1 MVVSELVATIFQVCI
16 IPLLGVLTTFFVKWV
31 NSKSAEISNKIDDE
45 TLNKYLNM
53 LTETINTCVL
63 ATNQTYVESLKQQGK
78 FDAEAQKE
86 AFNLTCSAVM
96 DILSDDAKEYLTSA
110 IGDLQIYIT
119 KKIEAEVHTNKVT
132 LCVNQ

>member
-63 ATNQTYVESLKQQGK
+63 ATN
-78 FDAEAQKE
+78 
-86 AFNLTCSAVM
+86 
-96 DILSDDAKEYLTSA
+96 
-110 IGDLQIYIT
+110 
-119 KKIEAEVHTNKVT
+119 
-132 LCVNQ
+132 